1 VAVTRPRT
9 QRERIATQEGQ
20 PVAEDAPVVVIK
32 VGGDVLEEPA
42 RLAGLVNN
50 VAGLIDAGFAPIIV
64 HGGGPQVSR
73 LQERLGLTPTKVGG
87 RRVTSLEDLV
97 VVEQAIC
104 GEVNVKLC
112 AALLGGGV
120 EAFGCHGASGRMIQ
134 AEKRP
139 PKVVS
144 GGGPDPV
151 DFGEV
156 GDVDGVDVAPVFA
169 LMNLGLV
176 PVIATLG
183 VDGTGRVFNINADT
197 TVVQLAAAVQARA
210 LLMVTGVGG
219 IFRDLDDKSS
229 RIDRVTAD
237 EARALINDGV
247 IVGGMIPKVEE
258 ALSVLGQGVDAIC
271 IVPPDGDGAFVDAA
285 RHGTEAG
292 TVIVA

>member
-1 VAVTRPRT
+1 MTT
-9 QRERIATQEGQ
+9 QRQRIATQEGQ
-20 PVAEDAPVVVIK
+20 PVLDETPIVVIK
-32 VGGDVLEEPA
+32 VGGDVLEAQA
-42 RLAGLVNN
+42 RLDGLVTN
-50 VAGLIDAGFAPIIV
+50 VAGLLDAGFAPVIV

-73 LQERLGLTPTKVGG
+73 LQEKLGLVPTKVGG
-87 RRVTSLEDLV
+87 RRVTSKEDLV
-97 VVEQAIC
+97 VVAQAIC
-104 GEVNVKLC
+104 GEVNVRLC
-112 AALLGGGV
+112 SALLGGGV
-120 EAFGCHGASGRMIQ
+120 EAFGCHGASGRMVQ

-156 GDVDGVDVAPVFA
+156 GDVAGVDIAPVLA
-169 LMNLGLV
+169 LIDLGKV

-183 VDGTGRVFNINADT
+183 VDGAGRVFNINADT
-197 TVVQLAAAVQARA
+197 TVVQLAAALGARA

-219 IFRDLDDKSS
+219 IFRDLDDKGS
-229 RIDRVTAD
+229 RIDRVTAA
-237 EARALINDGV
+237 EARALIDDGV

-271 IVPPDGDGAFVDAA
+271 IVPPDGEGAFVDAA
-285 RHGTEAG
+285 QHGTEAG